1 MKNIK
6 TFYKE
11 HKAKIIVGCCMIGS
25 AVVGALVYKSTI
37 KEAVDPYQG
46 KSVISW
52 VENGG
57 YIGLEEVKEVL
68 DLNANNNASFA
79 IFKEGVNSDDYGCIL
94 LNDDVVIPERSEEA

>member
-11 HKAKIIVGCCMIGS
+11 HKTKIIVGCCMIGS
-25 AVVGALVYKSTI
+25 AVVGALAYKSTI
-37 KEAVDPYQG
+37 KEVESPYQG

-57 YIGLEEVKEVL
+57 FINLEKVKEVL
-68 DLNANNNASFA
+68 DLNVNNNESFA
-79 IFKEGVNSDDYGCIL
+79 IYKEGVNSDEYGCIL
-94 LNDDVVIPERSEEA
+94 LSDNVLIPNKSEEA